1 MLRHF
6 EIAVVIVLVAAT
18 GFAVLVAANK
28 LAFLNFFYIPVL
40 VAAYFLGR
48 RQGVLASIAA
58 VLMVML
64 YATIN
69 PALFSENNGDVPV
82 LNVALWG
89 GFTVLTAFVV
99 GTLYEVKEGALRDL
113 RQAYEGIL
121 EILAKFIDSVDKHTK
136 DHSVRVS
143 TMAVQIAQHMG
154 LAPAEVDNVRVA
166 GLLHDVGKVE
176 ISIEVLRKASE
187 LDADEWA
194 VIKSHPRKGTAM
206 LRPIG
211 GLLRDILPV
220 VECHHES
227 FDGSGYNGLKGD
239 AIPLGARILAVA
251 DSYDA
256 MVSDRPYRSGRTPK
270 QAIAELEA
278 CRGKQ
283 FDPAVVDAFKT
294 VMFAQIEY
302 A

>member
-6 EIAVVIVLVAAT
+6 EVMVVVVLVAAT
-18 GFAVLVAANK
+18 AFAVLVAVNK

-48 RQGVLASIAA
+48 RQGVLASVAA
-58 VLMVML
+58 VLMVLL
-64 YATIN
+64 YATID
-69 PALFSENNGDVPV
+69 PAIFTEHAQQPM
-82 LNVALWG
+82 LNLALWAL
-89 GFTVLTAFVV
+89 FTVLTAAVV

-113 RQAYEGIL
+113 KQAYEGVL

-143 TMAVQIAQHMG
+143 GMAAQIAQHMG
-154 LAPAEVDNVRVA
+154 LDAAEVDNVRVA

-187 LDADEWA
+187 LNEDEWA
-194 VIKSHPRKGTAM
+194 LIKSHPTKGTAM

-239 AIPLGARILAVA
+239 RIPLGARILAVA

-256 MVSDRPYRSGRTPK
+256 MVSDRPYRSGRTPQ

-278 CRGKQ
+278 CRGTQ
-283 FDPAVVDAFKT
+283 FDPAVVDAFKA
-294 VMFAQIEY
+294 VMFSQLEY